1 MDALPGAFLH
11 FLPSPPSELVNHI
24 SSIRAQWAQQ
34 TASRVLL
41 TVQQILDK
49 QALCVYVHYEKDVW
63 RDVILRFPWP
73 LVNLALCRAQIR
85 RSVCTQTHKHEFT
98 ASPWQHLVNQKWGYA
113 EFTVHTF
120 TQQILSKPDRWTHFL
135 SIISIFL
142 HGALL
147 SLQMLFRP
155 LEKKKSFCCLLYL
168 VFKGFHGQ
176 EMTATNAH
184 EHNKQ
189 KWYQI
194 FMQLK
199 QGWELQCKQI
209 KLYLLLGLPQKKV

>member
-24 SSIRAQWAQQ
+24 SSIRAQWAQK

-85 RSVCTQTHKHEFT
+85 RSVCTRTHKNEFT
-98 ASPWQHLVNQKWGYA
+98 ASPWQHLVNPKRGYA

-120 TQQILSKPDRWTHFL
+120 TQQILTKQDTYTHFL

-142 HGALL
+142 HGTLL
-147 SLQMLFRP
+147 SLQMLFSHP
-155 LEKKKSFCCLLYL
+155 
-168 VFKGFHGQ
+168 
-176 EMTATNAH
+176 
-184 EHNKQ
+184 
-189 KWYQI
+189 
-194 FMQLK
+194 
-199 QGWELQCKQI
+199 
-209 KLYLLLGLPQKKV
+209 LLLFTVLGFQRISWPRNDCC